1 MSDLTS
7 LEIGVF
13 VVRRYVPKV
22 DVSLGSKKLFE
33 IFQKYLP
40 FLPLFFFFF
49 FGEKST
55 LIEKYITYA

>member
-22 DVSLGSKKLFE
+22 DVSLGSKEVFE
-33 IFQKYLP
+33 IFQKYLQ
-40 FLPLFFFFF
+40 FILFFC
-49 FGEKST
+49 EKST
-55 LIEKYITYA
+55 LIEKHITYA